1 MTNQTKEVKQPA
13 RLDIIDLPRDKDRVL
28 GSLRQGL
35 CASFNYC
42 RRYKGKLEVLKATLE
57 LVLGRI
63 NQQLEANKL
72 EAEEAV
78 KAAEANKIEPIQTPI
93 VNAKTAPVAPKAAQ
107 TPLTN
112 KEAK

>member
-1 MTNQTKEVKQPA
+1 MTNPTKEVKQPA

-57 LVLGRI
+57 LVLSRI
-63 NQQLEANKL
+63 NQQLEADNVDAL
-72 EAEEAV
+72 
-78 KAAEANKIEPIQTPI
+78 KAAEANKIEPVQTPT
-93 VNAKTAPVAPKAAQ
+93 VDAKTAPVAPAATK